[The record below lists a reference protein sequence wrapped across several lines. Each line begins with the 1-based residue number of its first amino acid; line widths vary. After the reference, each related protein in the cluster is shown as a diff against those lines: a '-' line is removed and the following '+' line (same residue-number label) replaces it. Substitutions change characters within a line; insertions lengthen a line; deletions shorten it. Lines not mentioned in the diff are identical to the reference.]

1 MHLPCVY
8 YTISLPRKQCWV
20 PDDGRNWSSTI
31 NFENCYKHQEVNRIN
46 PGCYWRCVSPVSTG
60 IYETAPGLTDWAV
73 QCWCD
78 TKRIFYRLS
87 SKHSKAP
94 VPRQKEPKQKGHKWK
109 AEDDKEKTMLLI
121 LLICNLSCEY
131 ALISILCK
139 HPDFNLV
146 WQTIHTNLN
155 VVSSTGVYVRRSITT
170 WLCYKMFSGS
180 CCDLFSTL

>member
-1 MHLPCVY
+1 MRFTCLHWHLWDSPWTYWLGCAM
-8 YTISLPRKQCWV
+8 LMW
-20 PDDGRNWSSTI
+20 
-31 NFENCYKHQEVNRIN
+31 YK
-46 PGCYWRCVSPVSTG
+46 
-60 IYETAPGLTDWAV
+60 ET
-73 QCWCD
+73 
-78 TKRIFYRLS
+78 IFYRLS

-180 CCDLFSTL
+180 CYDLFSTLITPTCPLLTR